1 MSKFRKIGI
10 IFLMSAVFTTGCSS
24 TNSLKSSNSSNKS
37 TSTKKADT
45 SRVTDILSDK
55 STGKLTDADK
65 KLSIEGYGAK
75 GALSDKNLSIADM
88 LNYAIE
94 DEFLAHR
101 EYSTIIEKLN
111 TDRPYSNIKQ
121 SEEMHIEYL
130 KQIYDNY
137 GLEFPEDKSKDHIKI
152 PKTLLEAGETGVKAE
167 IDNIA
172 MYDLFL
178 KNKLP
183 EDIKE
188 VFTILRD
195 GSKSH
200 LLAFEKQVERL
211 K

>member
-10 IFLMSAVFTTGCSS
+10 IFLMLVTFTTGCNS

-37 TSTKKADT
+37 ASNKK
-45 SRVTDILSDK
+45 TDNAKVKDVLSSK
-55 STGKLTDADK
+55 STGKLTTADK
-65 KLSIEGYGAK
+65 KLSLEGFGAK
-75 GALSDKNLSIADM
+75 GALSDENLSIADM

-101 EYSTIIEKLN
+101 EYNTIIEKLK
-111 TDRPYSNIKQ
+111 TDRPYSNIKK

-130 KQIYDNY
+130 KQIYSNY
-137 GLEFPEDKSKDHIKI
+137 GLKVPKDKSKDYIKI

-167 IDNIA
+167 VDNIA

-178 KNKLP
+178 KSKLP

-195 GSKSH
+195 GSRSH